1 MVRTANGRFVSPDGF
16 TEGEVKLVKGMIFDV
31 DRLDIR
37 GVIVHHAHRKVM
49 IDKQNVRLFDRLPTL
64 QATVE
69 GFTPGQLVIL
79 SAKYTLSGNQPR
91 NVKSRLEKYLPDKGL
106 LTAPLKFLVTDDLS
120 TTAGNQQFVVIPG
133 QATQVI
139 ITPGGNGQNRL
150 FVQPGTPSTVIQTSP
165 NVLMVEYSFA
175 GKKIPQ
181 SVLRRCRDGATLRH
195 LAHRHF
201 PPGVALLF
209 EKEDFRKAPIL
220 GGIAAIL
227 SDSNVSGFLRGREHD
242 FRHGTTALTFGSF
255 CP

>member
-49 IDKQNVRLFDRLPTL
+49 IDKQNVRLFDRLPKL

-79 SAKYTLSGNQPR
+79 SAKYTISGNQPR
-91 NVKSRLEKYLPDKGL
+91 NVKLRLEKYLPDKGL

-120 TTAGNQQFVVIPG
+120 TAAGNQQFVVIPG

-139 ITPGGNGQNRL
+139 ITPGGNGENRL

-175 GKKIPQ
+175 GKKYRKV
-181 SVLRRCRDGATLRH
+181 SYEGAEMEL
-195 LAHRHF
+195 
-201 PPGVALLF
+201 P
-209 EKEDFRKAPIL
+209 
-220 GGIAAIL
+220 
-227 SDSNVSGFLRGREHD
+227 
-242 FRHGTTALTFGSF
+242 
-255 CP
+255 